1 MALEGPRDIYEQQ
14 MWNLTPT
21 GTFVEPKLYASQLLD
36 FVKALEEMF
45 RDEVDILYDPRTAA
59 RRRHIGWPAMDNNMH
74 HLQETNGARLRQG
87 STITNAPINEN
98 ISKSDGKQE
107 CKWVVIISSYHKFA
121 QHLGTLVLNKWRR
134 NKNKKDV

>member
-1 MALEGPRDIYEQQ
+1 MAREGPRDIYEQQ

-36 FVKALEEMF
+36 FVKALEEMLS
-45 RDEVDILYDPRTAA
+45 RWGRYPLRSSAA
-59 RRRHIGWPAMDNNMH
+59 RRKHIGWPAMDNNTH
-74 HLQETNGARLRQG
+74 HLQETNGTRLRQG
-87 STITNAPINEN
+87 STITNALINEN

-107 CKWVVIISSYHKFA
+107 CKWVVIIWLYQKFA